1 MLPDYP
7 SVKQKINSLLR
18 RYLKEEVFRHSPIL
32 KEIRQTVQHEG
43 REGTFGDV
51 DGRERPI
58 EYKKVATGY
67 SLTRDEMRRPDF
79 QLILSKF
86 AAMAETFAEGQSRM
100 LFDTVSEAAESVGNV
115 VDAKGKLTKEAF
127 LELMRKMQLDFN
139 PKTGEPQRPTM
150 VLHPDTLAKI
160 KDDLKSWEKD
170 PEFVAALSAV
180 EQQKRLDWRD
190 RESSRRL
197 AD

>member
-18 RYLKEEVFRHSPIL
+18 RYLKAEIVRRSPIL

-51 DGRERPI
+51 DGRESPI
-58 EYKKVATGY
+58 KYKEVAASY
-67 SLTRDEMRRPDF
+67 SLTRDEMRQPDF
-79 QLILSKF
+79 QLVLSKF
-86 AAMAETFAEGQSRM
+86 AAMAETFAEGQSKIF
-100 LFDTVSEAAESVGNV
+100 FDTVSEAVESVGNV

-127 LELMRKMQLDFN
+127 LELMRKMQGDFN
-139 PKTGEPQRPTM
+139 PQTGEPQRPTL
-150 VLHPDTLAKI
+150 VLHPDTLAEI
-160 KDDLKSWEKD
+160 KDELKSWEKD
-170 PEFVAALSAV
+170 PAFVAALSAI
-180 EQQKRLDWRD
+180 EHQQRLDWHD

>member
-7 SVKQKINSLLR
+7 SVKQKTSSLLR
-18 RYLKEEVFRHSPIL
+18 RYLKEEIVRRSPIL

-43 REGTFGDV
+43 CEGTFGDV
-51 DGRERPI
+51 DGRESPI
-58 EYKKVATGY
+58 EYKEVTAGF
-67 SLTRDEMRRPDF
+67 SLTRDEMRQPDF
-79 QLILSKF
+79 QLVLSKF
-86 AAMAETFAEGQSRM
+86 AAMAETFAEGQSRI

-115 VDAKGKLTKEAF
+115 VDAKGKLTKETF
-127 LELMRKMQLDFN
+127 LELMRKMQGDFN
-139 PKTGEPQRPTM
+139 PQTGEPQRPTM

-160 KDDLKSWEKD
+160 TADLESWETD
-170 PEFVAALSAV
+170 PEFMAALSAI
-180 EQQKRLDWRD
+180 EQQQRLDWRD